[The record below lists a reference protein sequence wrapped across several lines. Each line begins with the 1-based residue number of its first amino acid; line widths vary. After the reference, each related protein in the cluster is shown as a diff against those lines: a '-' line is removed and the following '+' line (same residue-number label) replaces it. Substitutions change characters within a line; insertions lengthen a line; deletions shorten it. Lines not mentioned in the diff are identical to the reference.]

1 VKRDNV
7 MISGGTGK
15 VNNVIIKWKGRI
27 HGEGRKMG
35 AGFMV
40 VCQFVVGTDAAVRR
54 GQERRKE

>member
-1 VKRDNV
+1 

-54 GQERRKE
+54 GEERRKE

>member
-1 VKRDNV
+1 

-40 VCQFVVGTDAAVRR
+40 VCQFVVGTNCTDAAVRR
-54 GQERRKE
+54 GEERRKE

>member
-1 VKRDNV
+1 VVKRDNV

-35 AGFMV
+35 VRGLWL
-40 VCQFVVGTDAAVRR
+40 FVSLWWVLTVLMLP
-54 GQERRKE
+54 

>member
-1 VKRDNV
+1 

-35 AGFMV
+35 VRGLWL
-40 VCQFVVGTDAAVRR
+40 FVSMWWWVLYCSAAVRR
-54 GQERRKE
+54 GEERRKE

>member
-1 VKRDNV
+1 
-7 MISGGTGK
+7 

-40 VCQFVVGTDAAVRR
+40 VCQFVVGTAAVRR
-54 GQERRKE
+54 GEERKKE